1 MSEVIEITRF
11 DLTILCGAFA
21 FVLAGVVIAHQRID
35 RIMSGGKDR

>member
-21 FVLAGVVIAHQRID
+21 FVLAGVIMAHQRID
-35 RIMSGGKDR
+35 KIMSEGEDR